1 MNTTR
6 YKYHNPFAGIDRTLL
21 WLYFTLVI
29 FGWLNIYAAVYD
41 EIHKNIFDLQSNYGR
56 QMIWIATSFV
66 IAMAILLTDVKLF
79 NSFAFFIYGLV
90 IVSLIL
96 VLFVGKEISGSKS
109 WLQIGPISIQPGEF
123 AKFATNLAL
132 ASYLGNIKRNFS
144 KAGVKIAAFSII
156 LIPALII
163 LAQNETGSA
172 LVFLSFILV
181 LYREGLS
188 AKVLIAGAIIIA
200 LFVLALVLDKYIL
213 IGLCAL
219 ILLVYYLTRRNRKKL
234 HWILIGIFIA
244 TSSITFSV
252 DYVFHNVLQP
262 HQRSRINVLLG
273 KETDIKGAGYNVY
286 QSMIAIGSGGFWG
299 KGYLKGTQTK
309 YNYVPKQSTDF
320 IFCTIG
326 EEWGFVGSLILIGLY
341 VGLMLR
347 ILQLAER
354 QRSAFSRIY
363 GYGVASIIFAHFAIN
378 IGMTIGLL
386 PVIGIPLPFVSYGGS
401 SLLAFTILL
410 FIFIKLDAHRHDII

>member
-1 MNTTR
+1 MNSTQS
-6 YKYHNPFAGIDRTLL
+6 KYHNPFAQTDKILL
-21 WLYFTLVI
+21 WIYFILVI
-29 FGWLNIYAAVYD
+29 FGWMNIYAAVYD
-41 EIHKNIFDLQSNYGR
+41 ETHHNLFDLQTNYGR
-56 QMIWIATSFV
+56 QMIWIAASFV
-66 IAMAILLTDVKLF
+66 IAIMILLTDVKIF
-79 NSFAFFIYGLV
+79 NSFAFLIYGIFLFL
-90 IVSLIL
+90 LIL
-96 VLFVGKEISGSKS
+96 VLFIGKEISGSKS
-109 WLQIGPISIQPGEF
+109 WLQIGSLSLQPGEF
-123 AKFATNLAL
+123 AKFATCLAL

-144 KAGVKIAAFSII
+144 KTSVKIVAASII

-172 LVFLSFILV
+172 LVFLSFIFV
-181 LYREGLS
+181 LFREGLS
-188 AKVLIAGAIIIA
+188 VKVLIAAAIIA
-200 LFVLALVLDKYIL
+200 VLFVLALVINKYIL

-219 ILLVYYLTRRNRKKL
+219 ILILFYLSQRNRKKL
-234 HWILIGIFIA
+234 IRITIGIFIA
-244 TSSITFSV
+244 ASSLIFSV

-262 HQRSRINVLLG
+262 HQRIRINVLLG
-273 KETDIKGAGYNVY
+273 KETDKKGAGYNVY

-299 KGYLKGTQTK
+299 KGFLKGTQTK

-326 EEWGFVGSLILIGLY
+326 EEWGFMGSLVVIGLY

-363 GYGVASIIFAHFAIN
+363 GYGVASLIFAHFAIN

-401 SLLAFTILL
+401 SILAFSILL
-410 FIFIKLDAHRHDII
+410 FVFIKLDAHRHDII